1 MKKILILFILIPVV
15 ALATGIGMARH
26 HIHEFC
32 KNNNP
37 SLRTERVFLPEEGVV
52 PDEKA
57 ALEGLNIFHVMF
69 RVNGGGPYIVIDKYT
84 GEVITVTHTA

>member
-1 MKKILILFILIPVV
+1 M
-15 ALATGIGMARH
+15 
-26 HIHEFC
+26 
-32 KNNNP
+32 
-37 SLRTERVFLPEEGVV
+37 FLPDEGVV

-84 GEVITVTHTA
+84 GEVITVTLTA